1 MSRICRR
8 AAILASPYRS
18 VYPLFHNRPEWH
30 WGLRRRRWVRESCH
44 VTRSHV
50 CHDTFQFAPWW
61 LLYVSSVCLLCERN
75 PLSKAHTLLFNFQFA
90 HKFRRSKYTL
100 MKTKACARCLS
111 LTHAHT
117 QCCTQDVFTRLS
129 CTTFS
134 LCIRTKVCI
143 IYIHVPIYLH
153 VYMYVNVYEYFY
165 VYIYIHT
172 YTYVYILVVHMYAC
186 TYLCIYCCR
195 HVLLRFGRCYSA
207 WAWTR
212 VIIWWRSSAWRWP
225 HYVSLFLLCNCTCNN
240 RRSQ

>member
-1 MSRICRR
+1 MSRDSFTCVPRYIPIC
-8 AAILASPYRS
+8 AMM
-18 VYPLFHNRPEWH
+18 
-30 WGLRRRRWVRESCH
+30 
-44 VTRSHV
+44 
-50 CHDTFQFAPWW
+50 TFV
-61 LLYVSSVCLLCERN
+61 LSSVCLLCERN

-100 MKTKACARCLS
+100 MKACARCLS

-165 VYIYIHT
+165 VYIYLHT
-172 YTYVYILVVHMYAC
+172 YTYLLYICMHEKYICVYIVVG
-186 TYLCIYCCR
+186 TYFCDLGAAIR
-195 HVLLRFGRCYSA
+195 PERGHVLSFDGD
-207 WAWTR
+207 
-212 VIIWWRSSAWRWP
+212 
-225 HYVSLFLLCNCTCNN
+225 LLHGGDPIT
-240 RRSQ
+240 

>member
-1 MSRICRR
+1 MNESCRKCEWNEFCHTYEWVMSRICRR

-61 LLYVSSVCLLCERN
+61 LLYVSSVCLLWERN
-75 PLSKAHTLLFNFQFA
+75 PLSKAHTLLFNFLFA

-111 LTHAHT
+111 LTHTHT
-117 QCCTQDVFTRLS
+117 QFCTQDVFTRLS

-134 LCIRTKVCI
+134 LCIRIKVCI
-143 IYIHVPIYLH
+143 IYIHVPLLSLYSYKSMHNIYTCTHILA
-153 VYMYVNVYEYFY
+153 Y
-165 VYIYIHT
+165 VYICKCVWIFLRIYIHT
-172 YTYVYILVVHMYAC
+172 YIYIRIHTCCTYVCMHIFVYIL
-186 TYLCIYCCR
+186 L
-195 HVLLRFGRCYSA
+195 
-207 WAWTR
+207 
-212 VIIWWRSSAWRWP
+212 
-225 HYVSLFLLCNCTCNN
+225 
-240 RRSQ
+240 